1 VQSHNTKFWT
11 DKEHAETYV
20 FQTEHTLVVNLV
32 NRDYGL
38 PSDTL
43 TDVIDIEIRLN
54 SGVPTGWLGNSL
66 IVCTLLREKGQEERK
81 MTGLYGYTGKMLRVD
96 LSSRSVTD
104 FPTTDYSDRFLGGRG
119 IAVKIY
125 WDEVSPETE
134 AFSPENRLIF
144 VTGPLAGFTGIAG
157 STWQICGKSPRM
169 TPSIPEFFSHASLV
183 GSWGAYLKFAG
194 YDGIV
199 VQGRSDKPVYLLVQD
214 GTAEIRDASSLWG
227 KGAIDTNQILKAEL
241 GRAVR
246 VVATGPAGDNMAIMA
261 TVLADDDASGSSGLG
276 AVMGSKKLKAIA
288 VRGSGKVSA
297 AHPNKL
303 RELKKHLLQ
312 LRKDAPG
319 LYCGGYRTPFV
330 LENPKMKRVACY
342 GCISGCDRAIYRAD
356 DGIKG
361 KFFCQVDTYLPWAPR
376 YYGKLEDTPF
386 HAIRLCN
393 QNGVDQRAISMIIEW
408 LRRCGKKGIVDDEGT
423 GIPISELGS
432 HEFIETLLRKIALR
446 EGFGDILAQG
456 IYRAA
461 ELVGGGAEAQISTG
475 TDQGGLYRA
484 YGPRLYILTGLL
496 YATEPR
502 PSMSELHE
510 ISMLVHQW
518 LDWCDK
524 IEGAYMSSD
533 VIRAVA
539 KRFFGSELAVDFST
553 YKGKA
558 LAAKIIQDR
567 EYAKECAVFCD
578 QAWPMKDVP
587 HAETHVG
594 DPTLESKV
602 LNAVTGKEL
611 DEEEFYRIGER
622 VFNLQRAI
630 LTREGRKG
638 RQSDSILE
646 TDFTEPI
653 TFARDNHDCLVP
665 GKDGEIIS
673 RKGEVVDRAE
683 FEKMKDE
690 YYHLRGWEVASGLQT
705 KAKLIELGLQDIAQE
720 LAPTGLII

>member
-1 VQSHNTKFWT
+1 
-11 DKEHAETYV
+11 
-20 FQTEHTLVVNLV
+20 
-32 NRDYGL
+32 
-38 PSDTL
+38 
-43 TDVIDIEIRLN
+43 
-54 SGVPTGWLGNSL
+54 
-66 IVCTLLREKGQEERK
+66 

-104 FPTTDYSDRFLGGRG
+104 FSTTDYSDRFLGGRG
-119 IAVKIY
+119 IAAKIY

-134 AFSPENRLIF
+134 ASSPENRLIF
-144 VTGPLAGFTGIAG
+144 VTGPLAGFTALAG
-157 STWQICGKSPRM
+157 STWQICGKSP
-169 TPSIPEFFSHASLV
+169 TSPEFFSYASLV

-199 VQGRSDKPVYLLVQD
+199 VQGKSDKPVYLFIQN

-227 KGAIDTNQILKAEL
+227 KGAIETREILKAEL

-246 VVATGPAGDNMAIMA
+246 VVATGPAGDNLVVMA
-261 TVLADDDASGSSGLG
+261 TVLADDDASGSSGFG

-288 VRGSGKVSA
+288 VGGSKKVTA
-297 AHPNKL
+297 AHPEKL
-303 RELKKHLLQ
+303 DELRKYIRP

-330 LENPKMKRVACY
+330 LENPKMKKVACY

-356 DGIKG
+356 DGAKG

-376 YYGKLEDTPF
+376 YYGKIEDTPF

-393 QNGVDQRAISMIIEW
+393 QNGLDQRAISMIIEW
-408 LRRCGKKGIVDDEGT
+408 LRRCGKTGILNDENT

-432 HEFIETLLRKIALR
+432 HEFIEILLRKIAFR
-446 EGFGDILAQG
+446 EGFGDILAHG

-461 ELVGGGAEAQISTG
+461 ELVGGGAEGQISSSI
-475 TDQGGLYRA
+475 DKGGLYRG
-484 YGPRLYILTGLL
+484 YGPKLYILTGLL

-518 LDWCDK
+518 LDWADK
-524 IEGAYMSSD
+524 VEGAYMSSN
-533 VIRAVA
+533 VLRAIA

-553 YKGKA
+553 YEGKA
-558 LAAKIIQDR
+558 LAAKMIQDR

-587 HAETHVG
+587 HSKTHVG

-602 LNAVTGKEL
+602 LNAVTGREM
-611 DEEEFYRIGER
+611 DEEGLYRIGER

-638 RQSDSILE
+638 RQSDNLPE

-653 TFARDNHDCLVP
+653 TFARDNHECLVP
-665 GKDGEIIS
+665 GKEGEIIS
-673 RKGEVVDRAE
+673 RKGAVVDRQE

-690 YYHLRGWEVASGLQT
+690 YYQLRGWDVASGRQT
-705 KAKLIELGLQDIAQE
+705 KAKLKELGLQDIAQD
-720 LAPTGLII
+720 LAPRGQII